1 MTLALFEHTG
11 QAEKDRALSQWFT
24 PQWLARRLVAWGGS
38 LHLAHVLEP
47 SAGSG
52 ELVAAILESM
62 RDDEEPASITAFEL
76 DPRWAAHL
84 RGRFPTDVEVYEAD
98 FLGAHNRLSLDY
110 DVAVLNPP
118 YEKQLDVAF
127 LRRCMS
133 IADRTFGIFRL
144 AFLANRGTRNAIA
157 ERGHV
162 LRRVA
167 MLGRVRFDG
176 DCDGSPLSDFV
187 AIETSRARRGEAPGC
202 EGAAIE
208 WWEGP

>member
-1 MTLALFEHTG
+1 MTLALFEES
-11 QAEKDRALSQWFT
+11 AEKDRALSQWFT
-24 PQWLARRLVAWGGS
+24 PTWLARRLVAWGGS

-52 ELVAAILESM
+52 ELVAAILDSM
-62 RDDEEPASITAFEL
+62 GPNEELGSVTAFEL

-84 RGRFPTDVEVYEAD
+84 RARFPTDVDVCEAD
-98 FLGAHNRLSLDY
+98 FLGTHNRLDLDY

-118 YEKQLDVAF
+118 YERQLDVAF

-133 IADRTFGIFRL
+133 IAQRTVGIFRL
-144 AFLANRGTRNAIA
+144 AFLANRGTRAAIA

-176 DCDGSPLSDFV
+176 DGDGTPVSDFV
-187 AIETSRARRGEAPGC
+187 AIETSRAKPGETPGC
-202 EGAAIE
+202 EGAVIE